1 MHIQS
6 IDSFNQNPA
15 MKAGL
20 YFTKKSN
27 VIYNKDLNIKYATD
41 EIVKVSKEGSRYIE
55 DNLIPQSIK
64 DRFAKIPFI
73 KDLSEKFDTFIYFRE
88 IPKEHKNNS
97 GFHNISFAQIGW
109 ADYSKGMAQK
119 REVQGCSP
127 ISQEIAT
134 DKMFKNLESCNFCD
148 IS

>member
-1 MHIQS
+1 MRIQS
-6 IDSFNQNPA
+6 IDNSKQNLS

-20 YFTKKSN
+20 YFTKNSN
-27 VIYNKDLNIKYATD
+27 VLYNKDINIKYLTN
-41 EIVKVSKEGSRYIE
+41 EVVKVSKEGSRYIE

-64 DRFAKIPFI
+64 ERFANNPFI
-73 KDLSEKFDTFIYFRE
+73 KGLSEKFDTFVFFRE
-88 IPKEHKNNS
+88 VPKEHKSNS

-134 DKMFKNLESCNFCD
+134 DKMFKNLENLDFCD
-148 IS
+148 FA